1 MKDRCPRGSDGGVGR
16 SGYAEGT
23 TMTKQKDLKKH
34 IRARAAKTGESYSE
48 ARRNLLA
55 ERTVTEQ
62 KAMAKTFVKPI
73 IDAAKRQREGL
84 AALAAGIVVMPMTPL
99 TFGAWLQ
106 TQWRR
111 TDDVGVFAVAWNEQC
126 IVIPELLKFGPN
138 EVLVAALSFG
148 FPEAIQ
154 RRLKEV
160 WGAAVLEFE
169 RISGRLTVDLPP
181 KEAAAFVE
189 DLKQK
194 WNETVGKDIDP
205 ALRKRMDEL
214 KVEPEERVCE
224 QCQKPLADGEKHFR
238 DFNIPSMR
246 CISLGLPP
254 TDAELEVFNAKARE
268 RTDELKVEP
277 GDENLSA
284 MHARVPIGAF
294 PTTEKTTIEAQGLT
308 DRVRE
313 LSGIPARTP
322 PEELVQ
328 VRGFAQPVPKAMAD
342 AIEVLRQQVRDD
354 VTKQDAVF
362 ESLFEQAKEKEP
374 ELLWV
379 GKGGQRGQAV
389 FRTEFD
395 KVMVESA
402 KAYPLTAFER
412 EHMPSGPTPADL
424 WRKQEA
430 SEEELKALAAAVANS
445 PACICGPALGAVKE
459 CPFHHPPVVLD
470 PEKTTLVAEPGVDV
484 GRVLLDRAIKAHAD
498 GSDSKADRDRIAPSF
513 AVKDAFK
520 NAPASEVVSEPP
532 PMLPVKDVAPLLEA
546 LKYIN
551 GGDAHADEAREEARE
566 ALDAFDKLHPKVLTA
581 LVDPY
586 AKADSLDLD
595 AEEEIAVRLN
605 GEKVT
610 LARVSDYE
618 TIVARAGLSGTPS
631 MTFRKGKAGGILHP
645 GEPLFIEK
653 NMVLNAV
660 HTGNA

>member
-1 MKDRCPRGSDGGVGR
+1 
-16 SGYAEGT
+16 
-23 TMTKQKDLKKH
+23 MTKQKDLKKH

-55 ERTVTEQ
+55 ETV
-62 KAMAKTFVKPI
+62 AKEML
-73 IDAAKRQREGL
+73 DAENSPEVQA
-84 AALAAGIVVMPMTPL
+84 IMTS
-99 TFGAWLQ
+99 
-106 TQWRR
+106 
-111 TDDVGVFAVAWNEQC
+111 AVAKLADILGANRVVPLGKKAGGPIEQ
-126 IVIPELLKFGPN
+126 
-138 EVLVAALSFG
+138 
-148 FPEAIQ
+148 
-154 RRLKEV
+154 
-160 WGAAVLEFE
+160 
-169 RISGRLTVDLPP
+169 LTVDLPP

-205 ALRKRMDEL
+205 ALRERLDAL
-214 KVEPEERVCE
+214 KVEPEERICE

-246 CISLGLPP
+246 CISLRPPP
-254 TDAELEVFNAKARE
+254 TDAELEVLNAKS
-268 RTDELKVEP
+268 
-277 GDENLSA
+277 G
-284 MHARVPIGAF
+284 VPPRA
-294 PTTEKTTIEAQGLT
+294 T
-308 DRVRE
+308 
-313 LSGIPARTP
+313 S
-322 PEELVQ
+322 EELVQ

-374 ELLWV
+374 ELLWA
-379 GKGGQRGQAV
+379 GKGGQVGQAV

-402 KAYPLTAFER
+402 KAYPLTPYER
-412 EHMPSGPTPADL
+412 EHLMGGPTPADL
-424 WRKQEA
+424 WRKPKPEA

-470 PEKTTLVAEPGVDV
+470 PEKTTLDAAAMATGVDV

-498 GSDSKADRDRIAPSF
+498 GSDSKADRERIAPSF

-520 NAPASEVVSEPP
+520 NAEPV
-532 PMLPVKDVAPLLEA
+532 LPVKDVAPLLEA

-653 NMVLNAV
+653 NMVLNVV